1 MNNINLENI
10 NLFLKDSWNYNE
22 YDNDKDINNTNN
34 INNDNNNKKKLNNNN
49 EKYKKIL
56 SVKDTVKVL
65 KIYLKDN
72 SIEKRFL

>member
-22 YDNDKDINNTNN
+22 YDNDND
-34 INNDNNNKKKLNNNN
+34 INNDNNNKKNNKKKLNNNN
-49 EKYKKIL
+49 EKYKQIL